1 LGTTLNV
8 RTLDGV
14 QSLTVGRGTQNGD
27 KHKLPKLGVSKLAP
41 NQNDRGDHY
50 VVFKVL
56 VPTNLSEN
64 QADLFRRLA
73 QTEQKIDQEEFAK
86 MNAHKYQNE
95 NKRQTIYGEEDDD
108 EGGSAREAFENLF
121 GRFKKP
127 W

>member
-1 LGTTLNV
+1 
-8 RTLDGV
+8 
-14 QSLTVGRGTQNGD
+14 
-27 KHKLPKLGVSKLAP
+27 
-41 NQNDRGDHY
+41 